1 MIEGFV
7 ENIIYKNND
16 NAYCV
21 LEVSSKGD
29 AYILVGTFPYVAEGD
44 YIQAEGEMVLH
55 PVYGEQMKVRSFSI
69 KPPQDLAGI
78 EKYLASGAIKGIGEG
93 LSRRI
98 IKKFGEDTMRIMEE
112 EPERL
117 AEVKGISERMAMEI
131 SAQVEGKRDMR
142 EALVFLSKYGI
153 SMNVGLKIYRFYGSA
168 VYGII
173 QNNPY
178 QLADDLTGIGFKIAD
193 EIARRVGFSADS
205 EYRIKSAIVYCL
217 GRAQSDGHMYL
228 PEDEL
233 YAAVREVL
241 GLSAVR
247 TDTVCDAEGDRTG
260 MIPGDA
266 GNIGSGERGPLSAG
280 SGRSVPD
287 SIGAGDYCPQDP
299 RAFSTGTGT
308 PVQGSLGCGI
318 SPDNSSH
325 SPDCIAADGYHS
337 ADGAISSMS
346 TGCPVSGSTAQFRAL
361 LTELG
366 IEKKIIVRDE
376 KVYAATAYYTELD
389 IGRLLHI
396 INGAE
401 PIEIITGGPGTGK
414 TTNIKRL
421 IDKYEKAHLEVACC
435 APTGRA
441 AKRME
446 EATGHE
452 ACTIH
457 RLLEVSGRP
466 EEGDSLG
473 PEDNAAR
480 FARNEE
486 YPLEYDVVI
495 VDEMSMVDAYLMRS
509 LLKAIAP
516 GTRLI
521 LVGDTNQLPSV
532 GPGNVLKDII
542 ASGCFDTLRLSKIY
556 RQDEQSDIIINAH
569 RMIDGEPVDLSRPS
583 RDFVFVKRQEPDQ
596 IIAAMITLIRDKL
609 PAYVDADIGEIQI
622 MSPMKKGSLGVERLN
637 VILQQYLN
645 PAARGKTEK
654 EIGGTIW
661 REGDKVMQIKN
672 NYRLEWEVRDS
683 TGCPVRRGEGVYN
696 GDIGIICEI
705 NTFAEE
711 ISVRFDDDRIAVYS
725 YSDTEQLELAYAI
738 TIHKSQGSEYPAVII
753 PVHSG
758 PRMLMTRNLI
768 YTAVTRARKCVT
780 LVGVPECF
788 AGMAANT
795 HEQNRYSSLRERLLE
810 FE

>member
-233 YAAVREVL
+233 FAAVREVL
-241 GLSAVR
+241 GLSAMH
-247 TDTVCDAEGDRTG
+247 TAEVCDEGEERTG
-260 MIPGDA
+260 M
-266 GNIGSGERGPLSAG
+266 RG
-280 SGRSVPD
+280 SVP
-287 SIGAGDYCPQDP
+287 AAP
-299 RAFSTGTGT
+299 GTGHQT
-308 PVQGSLGCGI
+308 
-318 SPDNSSH
+318 
-325 SPDCIAADGYHS
+325 A
-337 ADGAISSMS
+337 
-346 TGCPVSGSTAQFRAL
+346 GSTAQFRAL

-389 IGRLLHI
+389 IARLLHI

-609 PAYVDADIGEIQI
+609 PAYVNADIGEIQI